1 MKFGNIGFT
10 SLILLLLSFLLTC
23 NTFVAI
29 PARNLQLRS
38 KQSPDYLVA
47 EKGHLDRRGSCCSA
61 PKSGPEPDYG
71 PPYQT
76 DPSVDD
82 LKNDLNSLGTIKGK
96 RSVFYTGMG
105 GSDSQGRVQAWGC
118 NELESKGEQ
127 FIIFK
132 TLTPKGYLQKM
143 STVVTLPGQDG
154 TPYHT

>member
-23 NTFVAI
+23 DTFVAT
-29 PARNLQLRS
+29 PARDLRLRS

-61 PKSGPEPDYG
+61 PKPDPEPDYG

-118 NELESKGEQ
+118 KELESRGEQ

-143 STVVTLPGQDG
+143 STVFTLPGQAS